1 MTTLASTE
9 DAKIRTVEIT
19 VNRRPV
25 VLDDKHVTGLEIKQA
40 AIAQGVP
47 IELSFQLSE
56 KKGKHLKP
64 VADTDTVTIK
74 TGDEFRAVAGD
85 DNS

>member
-1 MTTLASTE
+1 MKTLTPTE

-25 VLDDKHVTGLEIKQA
+25 ALDDKHVTGLEIKQA

-64 VADTDTVTIK
+64 VADTDTVAVK

>member
-1 MTTLASTE
+1 MTIAATE
-9 DAKIRTVEIT
+9 KSKIRTVDIT

-25 VLDDKHVTGLEIKQA
+25 VLQGKRVTGLEIKRA
-40 AIAQGVP
+40 AIAQGVA

-56 KKGKHLKP
+56 KKGKNLQP
-64 VADTDTVTIK
+64 IADTDVVTIK
-74 TGDEFRAVAGD
+74 TGTEFRAVAGD